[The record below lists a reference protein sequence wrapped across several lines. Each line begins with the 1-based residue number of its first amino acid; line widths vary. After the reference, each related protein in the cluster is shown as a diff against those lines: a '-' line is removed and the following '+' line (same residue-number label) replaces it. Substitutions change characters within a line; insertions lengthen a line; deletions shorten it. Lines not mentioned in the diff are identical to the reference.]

1 MYCTFKYTKRVFNSR
16 HSGHIS
22 TPITIT
28 MKIFPVVL
36 EFFHTST
43 LLLVCIM
50 SDLRSSTTQA
60 YLVVVYSFP
69 KHEWQMHFKKKLIK
83 QKWNKFHTTVT
94 NRVIHCLHS
103 LNPIWFLRSQSIS
116 NLFQCTVCYF
126 IHNIQNVTLF
136 SLFLISEI
144 IFKYHNWR

>member
-43 LLLVCIM
+43 LLLVCMM

-94 NRVIHCLHS
+94 NSSFIV
-103 LNPIWFLRSQSIS
+103 SIPWIQFGFS
-116 NLFQCTVCYF
+116 EVRAYLIYF
-126 IHNIQNVTLF
+126 NVLSVT
-136 SLFLISEI
+136 SYT
-144 IFKYHNWR
+144 IFRM

>member
-1 MYCTFKYTKRVFNSR
+1 MYCTFKYTKCVFNSR
-16 HSGHIS
+16 HLGHIS

-94 NRVIHCLHS
+94 NSSFIV
-103 LNPIWFLRSQSIS
+103 SIPWIQFGFS
-116 NLFQCTVCYF
+116 EVRAYLIYF
-126 IHNIQNVTLF
+126 NVLSVT
-136 SLFLISEI
+136 SYT
-144 IFKYHNWR
+144 IFRM